1 MAFLQSG
8 NKIKTLSTNF
18 KLPSPTRDKRI
29 PILNFARNSEKTYS
43 SSAKVSSLPTSLLK
57 KLKAGMTVE
66 ASIVLPMFLFFFLNI
81 SGALEM
87 IRLHGNIQ
95 LALWKTGSELAVYGY
110 AVDRGGPSEGG
121 QENDWWTRLSGAA
134 FSSVFVKARLVGLL
148 EEEYLDNSPLAD
160 GADSLMLWES
170 RLFGEGDTID
180 LIVTYSVAPWSRT
193 VGFLPFRMTNRYY
206 AHIWN
211 GYAIPENPQD
221 RELVY
226 VAETGQVFHITRDC
240 THLRLSVRQIGI
252 GELKDARNQE
262 GRKYT
267 SCEKCVHGGSA
278 EIIYITNEGDRYHYQ
293 RGCPGLKRTVRS
305 MPKEEARK
313 RYRPCSR
320 CSVSTE

>member
-29 PILNFARNSEKTYS
+29 PILDFARNSEKTYS
-43 SSAKVSSLPTSLLK
+43 SLAKVSSLPTPLFK

-66 ASIVLPMFLFFFLNI
+66 ASIVLPLFLFFFLNLG
-81 SGALEM
+81 SALEM

-95 LALWKTGSELAVYGY
+95 LALWRTGSELAVYGY
-110 AVDRGGPSEGG
+110 AVDRGGTPEGT
-121 QENDWWTRLSGAA
+121 QDDWWTRLSGAA
-134 FSSVFVKARLVGLL
+134 FSSVFVKARLVNLL
-148 EEEYLDNSPLAD
+148 GEEYLDNSPLAD
-160 GADSLMLWES
+160 GTGSLMLWES

-180 LIVTYSVAPWSRT
+180 LIVTYSVAPWSRA

-240 THLRLSVRQIGI
+240 THLRLSVRQIGA
-252 GELKDARNQE
+252 GELKNARNQY
-262 GRKYT
+262 GKKYT
-267 SCEKCVHGGSA
+267 FCEKCARGGRV
-278 EIIYITNEGDRYHYQ
+278 EIIYITDEGDRYHYK

-305 MPKEEARK
+305 MPKEDARK

-320 CSVSTE
+320 CSTE